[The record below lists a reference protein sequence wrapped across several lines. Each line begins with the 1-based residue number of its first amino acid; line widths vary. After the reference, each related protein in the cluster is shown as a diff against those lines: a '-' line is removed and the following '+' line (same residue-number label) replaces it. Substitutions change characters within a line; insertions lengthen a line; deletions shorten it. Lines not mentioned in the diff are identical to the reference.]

1 MAPPSAGELKRRLVG
16 RGTETPEVIG
26 SRLQRAAEEAE
37 GMERYDYLL
46 INDELEQCVE
56 EMHQVIQSQH
66 HKVSENLSLIKQIGN
81 ELKVFM
87 KGE

>member
-1 MAPPSAGELKRRLVG
+1 
-16 RGTETPEVIG
+16 
-26 SRLQRAAEEAE
+26 
-37 GMERYDYLL
+37 MERYDYLL
-46 INDELEQCVE
+46 FNDELEQCVE